1 MIAHCALSGLLV
13 WRFTCFRIFE
23 WRFLHPQQAREAPE
37 TGLVLHMV
45 GNFWIDL
52 FLSKNAF
59 SLKLS
64 CAGDIDS
71 DFFIFFFALAFCCR
85 LYYYQLVRN
94 EVQNKKKKRWKL
106 EWNVLIHWFLVLFYG
121 KFQFFSPLWNETI
134 FATSAVH
141 ARDVLKF
148 DQHCADLHCS
158 SPSFQL
164 AVLCNFCCGQWC
176 DLVGIIREVVWVSA
190 WRKECGSSE
199 QLLLRTGRKDAW
211 LMEGKWRSLAGCS
224 PGLESLRGE
233 FQ

>member
-94 EVQNKKKKRWKL
+94 EVQNKKKKKMKTRMKCFDSLIFSAVLWEIPIFQSTL
-106 EWNVLIHWFLVLFYG
+106 EWN
-121 KFQFFSPLWNETI
+121 
-134 FATSAVH
+134 
-141 ARDVLKF
+141 
-148 DQHCADLHCS
+148 
-158 SPSFQL
+158 
-164 AVLCNFCCGQWC
+164 NFCNISSSCERRFKIWPALC
-176 DLVGIIREVVWVSA
+176 WSALLIPLFPVGCAV
-190 WRKECGSSE
+190 
-199 QLLLRTGRKDAW
+199 QLLLWSVVWPGRNH
-211 LMEGKWRSLAGCS
+211 
-224 PGLESLRGE
+224 
-233 FQ
+233 